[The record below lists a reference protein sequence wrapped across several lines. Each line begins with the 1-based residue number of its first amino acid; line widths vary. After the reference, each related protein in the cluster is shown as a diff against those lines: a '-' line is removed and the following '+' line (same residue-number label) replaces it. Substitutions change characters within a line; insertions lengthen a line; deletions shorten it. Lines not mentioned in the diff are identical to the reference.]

1 MSLSSPESGAPAQAG
16 SAPGGAGR
24 ARADAGGQ
32 AAVALAAL
40 ALVGLAMVGL
50 SLLWSA
56 GSPPPPPP
64 RSPFGI
70 SPREAA
76 PSASGLGGQLL
87 IWQSMFYRELTG
99 ALRAVRESPAALAGL
114 IWLGFAYGALHAAGP
129 GHGKAVIS
137 AYILSDD
144 RAAALRG
151 FALSLG
157 AALVQA
163 AVAIALVLT
172 LRLALGAT
180 AAQMGSATRGI
191 ELASFAAVL
200 ALGLAVLWRKAGL
213 FVAARR
219 GEAEAC
225 APGCG
230 HDAAALPAPRSPA
243 QAVMVVL
250 AAGIRPCAGAII
262 ILVFAMSQAML
273 WAGVAAT
280 LAMALGTALT
290 TGALALL
297 AVGAKRTALA
307 LAGGRGQ
314 GAALAIRALECLA
327 AAFLAVLG
335 AVLLFGVWTAGPG

>member
-1 MSLSSPESGAPAQAG
+1 MSLTSPGSGAPGQAP
-16 SAPGGAGR
+16 SAPGGAVL

-32 AAVALAAL
+32 VAVALAAL
-40 ALVGLAMVGL
+40 ALVGLAMLGL
-50 SLLWSA
+50 SLLWSS
-56 GSPPPPPP
+56 GSPPPPPA

-99 ALRAVRESPAALAGL
+99 ALRAVRESWPALAGL
-114 IWLGFAYGALHAAGP
+114 MWLGFAYGVLHAAGP

-151 FALSLG
+151 FGLSLA

-163 AVAIALVLT
+163 GVAIALVLT
-172 LRLALGAT
+172 LRLVLGAT

-191 ELASFAAVL
+191 ELTSFAAVL

-213 FVAARR
+213 LLAARR

-230 HDAAALPAPRSPA
+230 HDAAALTAPRSPA

-335 AVLLFGVWTAGPG
+335 AVLLFGVWTAGPS

>member
-1 MSLSSPESGAPAQAG
+1 MSLTSPESGAQAA
-16 SAPGGAGR
+16 SAPGGAGP

-32 AAVALAAL
+32 IAIVLAAL
-40 ALVGLAMVGL
+40 ALMGLAMVGL
-50 SLLWSA
+50 SLLLSS

-76 PSASGLGGQLL
+76 PSASGIGGQLL

-99 ALRAVRESPAALAGL
+99 ALRAVRESWAALAGL
-114 IWLGFAYGALHAAGP
+114 MWLGFAYGVLHAAGP

-163 AVAIALVLT
+163 GVAIALVLT
-172 LRLALGAT
+172 LRLVLGAT

-200 ALGLAVLWRKAGL
+200 LLGLAVLWRKAGL
-213 FVAARR
+213 LLAARR

-314 GAALAIRALECLA
+314 GAAIAIRALECLA

-335 AVLLFGVWTAGPG
+335 AVLLLGVWTAGPG